1 MNHDMNHTDATA
13 NGGLPLSQ
21 PWERVAAKDWAIINE
36 YLVGGLFVNSS
47 DFADRLRQ
55 AADAIEEWA
64 VEHPDQPPVSGA
76 ILEVLGY
83 HVAALSVAA
92 QAIASLTGGDVDSIT
107 LDLLRKGR
115 MYYQNLS
122 PDLLQGLLSSI
133 TERMDF
139 IVHG

>member
-1 MNHDMNHTDATA
+1 MNHTDATA

-64 VEHPDQPPVSGA
+64 LENPDQAPPSPETLVMIGH
-76 ILEVLGY
+76 
-83 HVAALSVAA
+83 HVAALSIAA
-92 QAIASLTGGDVDSIT
+92 QTIASLTGGNPDSVT

-115 MYYQNLS
+115 MYYQSLS
-122 PDLLQGLLSSI
+122 PDLLSSLLSNI
-133 TERMDF
+133 TENLDG
-139 IVHG
+139 IIHPPA